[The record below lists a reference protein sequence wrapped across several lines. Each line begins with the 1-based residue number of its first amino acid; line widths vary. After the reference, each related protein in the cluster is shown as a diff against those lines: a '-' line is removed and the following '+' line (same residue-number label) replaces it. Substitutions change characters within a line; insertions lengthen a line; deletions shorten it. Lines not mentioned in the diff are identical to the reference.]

1 MQTIIDENLSKRIIS
16 LRFLLIAF
24 VVFVH
29 NNPVE
34 VNFAGYSEIYEIPV
48 YVDKIRTL
56 LSDIITRVAV
66 PLFFLVAGYLLYA
79 KENNFFVVL
88 KKKTRAILVP
98 YITWNIL
105 GVLFFFI
112 AQTLPFTKPY
122 FANLIIRD
130 FGIID
135 WIDVFWGKLAKENH
149 SPLIYQFWF
158 LRDLF
163 ILCLLFLVIKKIIDK
178 FPFGFLAILF
188 ILWILNAD
196 IYVVSPEALL
206 FFTLGYYVV
215 KYSLSISR
223 VDRIKMYDIVSVYV
237 IGVLMELFMVNYI
250 PIIHKINILIGS
262 LLLLKLTWH
271 FIHNQKLYALFAWL
285 ENYAFFVYAI
295 HGILLTILTK
305 LSVKIIPMHGGWILV
320 QYFSVNITGLL
331 LCLISA
337 MAARKISPP
346 LYAILTGGRVKNSS
360 SKKQQHDER

>member
-1 MQTIIDENLSKRIIS
+1 MRKIIDENLSERIIS

-24 VVFVH
+24 VVFIH

-48 YVDKIRTL
+48 YADKIRTL
-56 LSDIITRVAV
+56 LSDILTRVAV
-66 PLFFLVAGYLLYA
+66 PLFFLIAGCLLYA
-79 KENNFFVVL
+79 KESNFFVVL
-88 KKKTRAILVP
+88 KKKAAAILVP

-105 GVLFFFI
+105 GVLFFFT
-112 AQTLPFTKPY
+112 AQTIPFTKPF

-130 FGIID
+130 FGVID

-163 ILCLLFLVIKKIIDK
+163 ILCLLFLAIKKIVDK

-188 ILWILNAD
+188 ILWISNAD
-196 IYVVSPEALL
+196 IYIVSSEALL

-215 KYSLSISR
+215 KCSVSISR
-223 VDRIKMYDIVSVYV
+223 VDGIKIYDIASVY
-237 IGVLMELFMVNYI
+237 IITVLMELFIVNYV

-262 LLLLKLTWH
+262 LLLLRLTWY
-271 FIHNQKLYALFAWL
+271 FIHNQKLYALLAWL
-285 ENYAFFVYAI
+285 ENYSFFVYAI

-305 LSVKIIPMHGGWILV
+305 LSVRIIPMRGGWILV
-320 QYFSVNITGLL
+320 QYFSVNIAGLL

-337 MAARKISPP
+337 MAVRKISPP
-346 LYAILTGGRVKNSS
+346 LYAILTGNRIKKNHS
-360 SKKQQHDER
+360 